1 MEQGERGYYEVL
13 SAQDRAFLVF
23 EDRNTHMHLGGVA
36 VFEGGPLVSRGG
48 AVDVERLRAHVAS
61 RLHLAP
67 RYRQRLG
74 WVPVTGRPVWV
85 DETHFNLEYHVRHA
99 AVPRPGGDA
108 ELRAFVARVMSQQ
121 LDRGKPLWEIWVI
134 EGLRSRR
141 FALVVKTH
149 HALADGIAA
158 FDLFA
163 ALLRDAPDATIEPIE
178 PWAPRPAPS
187 GLRLVGNDV
196 LEQMQSPL
204 TTAKDVWRSLRDAP
218 DLGGRVR
225 DGVRSMLDLAGHGIR
240 PPLPTPF
247 NVPIG
252 PHRRFDW
259 MTSSLDDVAA
269 IRRVLGGT
277 VNDVVLAT
285 VAGAMRRFL
294 RGRDA
299 DVERGEFRVM
309 VPVSVRRPDERGS
322 ITNRVSGW
330 LVTLPIAIPD
340 VGARYAR
347 IAAATAQL
355 KRERRERGPELLV
368 QAAEYAAPGVL
379 TMGVRIATALQP
391 HNLVVTNV
399 PGPPCPL
406 YLLGSRMLCGHPL
419 VPLFVNQG
427 VGLAIFSYDGRLC
440 WGVNAD
446 WDVVPDV
453 DELVRALRAAF
464 GELLAWSRKRAA
476 EGPPLKHGM
485 AAGKWPGGARSSAG

>member
-1 MEQGERGYYEVL
+1 VARTHYEPL
-13 SAQDRAFLVF
+13 SAQDRAFLLF

-36 VFEGGPLVSRGG
+36 VFQGGPLLGRGG
-48 AVDVERLRAHVAS
+48 AVDVDRIRAHVAS

-74 WVPVTGRPVWV
+74 WVPLIGRPVWV

-134 EGLRSRR
+134 EGLRGRR

-163 ALLRDAPDATIEPIE
+163 ALLRDTADAAVERIE
-178 PWAPRPAPS
+178 PWVPRPVPT
-187 GLRLVGNDV
+187 GLRLMRDGV
-196 LEQMQSPL
+196 LDQVRNPL
-204 TTAKDVWRSLRDAP
+204 TTAHDVWQGLRDAP

-225 DGVRSMLDLAGHGIR
+225 DGVRSMLELAGQGVR
-240 PPLPTPF
+240 PPMPTPL
-247 NVPIG
+247 NAPIG

-259 MTSSLDDVAA
+259 LTTSLEDVAM
-269 IRRVLGGT
+269 IRRTLGGT

-285 VAGAMRRFL
+285 VTGAMRRFL
-294 RGRDA
+294 RA
-299 DVERGEFRVM
+299 QDVDVLRGEFRVM
-309 VPVSVRRPDERGS
+309 VPVSVRRPDEQGR

-330 LVTLPIAIPD
+330 LAMLPIGVSD
-340 VGARYAR
+340 VSARYAR
-347 IAAATAQL
+347 VVAATAQL
-355 KRERRERGPELLV
+355 KREHRERGPEMLV
-368 QAAEYAAPGVL
+368 QAAEYAVPGVL
-379 TMGVRIATALQP
+379 TLGAHVAMALQP

-399 PGPPCPL
+399 PGPACPL
-406 YLLGSRMLCGHPL
+406 YLLGARMVSGHPL
-419 VPLFVNQG
+419 VPLFLNQG

-440 WGVNAD
+440 WGLNAD
-446 WDVVPDV
+446 WDLVPDV
-453 DELVRALRAAF
+453 DELVRALRASF
-464 GELLAWSRKRAA
+464 QELVRCARKRE
-476 EGPPLKHGM
+476 EGPPPLKHGVP
-485 AAGKWPGGARSSAG
+485 AGKWRSGARSSAG